1 MMQKK
6 ETMKCV
12 LVSPGQRAKTVELEN
27 ELSSLQNAVGGTV
40 QAVYPFED
48 RVCILCNDEGKFMDE
63 CLPNRTMRDEQGN
76 IYDILCGN
84 FYIVGFTSDSFCSL
98 TKRQLLHYMSLYADP
113 EVFSVD
119 KDSGKVVVM
128 HGSQFDSYEEFL
140 KFFSYQ
146 KDTSALQRVKEVLL

>member
-1 MMQKK
+1 MQEKM
-6 ETMKCV
+6 MKCV
-12 LVSPGQRAKTVELEN
+12 LVIPGQRAEAVELRD

-63 CLPNRTMRDEQGN
+63 CLPNRTMRDEEGN

-84 FYIVGFTSDSFCSL
+84 FYVVGLSSDSFCSL
-98 TKRQLLHYMSLYADP
+98 TEEQLSHYLDFYDKP
-113 EVFSVD
+113 EVFGVD
-119 KDSGKVVVM
+119 RNTGIVNVM
-128 HGSQFDSYEEFL
+128 NSAQFGSYEEFS

-146 KDTSALQRVKEVLL
+146 KDTGALQRVKEVLL

>member
-48 RVCILCNDEGKFMDE
+48 KVCILCNDEGKFMDE

-84 FYIVGFTSDSFCSL
+84 FYVVGLTSDDFCSL
-98 TKRQLLHYMSLYADP
+98 TEKQLSHYLNLYADP
-113 EVFSVD
+113 EVFGVD
-119 KDSGKVVVM
+119 RGSGNVNVM
-128 HGSQFDSYEEFL
+128 HGNQFGSYEEFS
-140 KFFSYQ
+140 KFFLYQ
-146 KDTSALQRVKEVLL
+146 KDTGALQRVKEVLL